1 MIDVG
6 KMVERAFAMVVLPEE
21 VGPERARRS
30 GASFPL
36 CEMEV
41 GCLVSGIKGSIME
54 DAHNPF
60 VQRKGKIGRIR
71 NRNAKL
77 TLGVS

>member
-1 MIDVG
+1 M
-6 KMVERAFAMVVLPEE
+6 
-21 VGPERARRS
+21 
-30 GASFPL
+30 
-36 CEMEV
+36 
-41 GCLVSGIKGSIME
+41 SGIKGSIME

>member
-41 GCLVSGIKGSIME
+41 G
-54 DAHNPF
+54 
-60 VQRKGKIGRIR
+60 
-71 NRNAKL
+71 
-77 TLGVS
+77 